1 MRDKSY
7 NFCKPLCGAPGNRAC
22 VPLEEGTGSREDS
35 MIKTVIIGAALAI
48 APIAATAQATLTA
61 ETTTP
66 GSTPH
71 YIDTTLAGILDSA
84 GVATLQITEGAT
96 LTNSVQ
102 AVAEGQLDMAPA
114 PLILPFLLSRGI
126 GPYSGIGAED
136 GARLAENLRVIFWN
150 SGSAQIFAYYNNNP
164 VEDIRALDGLRIWN
178 GPPRGAALT
187 SGRAMV
193 QLLSGLKDGEGYE
206 GIQTPWPDAVSTI
219 TGGGADAWTSPEGLP
234 SGRQIAIAAAGG
246 ITMHDIPSDLLA
258 STLGQQIVA
267 APGHAPYSLPVE
279 DFRNAYA
286 GNDITVVTDD
296 DTFDTYATAFG
307 QIVNASMDEDLAYRI
322 TKAYLDG
329 ERRFIEGSPR
339 GPFSRLSFGDIDG
352 VSQGACGAVQVKMHA
367 GAIRAFEE
375 AGHTVADCL
384 RP

>member
-1 MRDKSY
+1 MLRTT
-7 NFCKPLCGAPGNRAC
+7 L
-22 VPLEEGTGSREDS
+22 L
-35 MIKTVIIGAALAI
+35 GAAVALAPL
-48 APIAATAQATLTA
+48 AVSAQATLTA

-71 YIDTTLAGILDSA
+71 YIDTTFAAILESA

-126 GPYSGIGAED
+126 GPYSGVGPEKGAE
-136 GARLAENLRVIFWN
+136 LAGNIRALFFN
-150 SGSAQIFAYYNNNP
+150 AGSAQVFGHYNSAP
-164 VEDIRALDGLRIWN
+164 IDDIRNLEGKRIWN

-187 SGRAMV
+187 SGRAMI

-206 GIQTPWPDAVSTI
+206 GVQNQWPDAVSTI
-219 TGGGADAWTSPEGLP
+219 TGGGADAWTIPEGLP
-234 SGRQIAIAAAGG
+234 SGRQIALAAAGG
-246 ITMHDIPSDLLA
+246 ITIYDVPSDLLN
-258 STLGQQIVA
+258 SELGQQIVA
-267 APGHAPYSLPVE
+267 APGHAPYSVPVE
-279 DFRNAYA
+279 EFRKAYA

-296 DTFDTYATAFG
+296 DTFDSFATAFA
-307 QIVNASMDEDLAYRI
+307 QIVSADMDDELAYQL
-322 TKAYLDG
+322 TKAFLEG
-329 ERRFIEGSPR
+329 EERFVTSSPR
-339 GPFSRLSFGDIDG
+339 GPYLAMSFGDVDG
-352 VSQGACGAVQVKMHA
+352 VRQGACGAVQMKMHP

>member
-1 MRDKSY
+1 MLRTT
-7 NFCKPLCGAPGNRAC
+7 L
-22 VPLEEGTGSREDS
+22 L
-35 MIKTVIIGAALAI
+35 GAAVALAPL
-48 APIAATAQATLTA
+48 AVSAQATLTA

-71 YIDTTLAGILDSA
+71 YIDTTFAAILESA

-126 GPYSGIGAED
+126 GPYSGVGPEKGAE
-136 GARLAENLRVIFWN
+136 LAGNIRALFFN
-150 SGSAQIFAYYNNNP
+150 AGSAQVFGHYNSAP
-164 VEDIRALDGLRIWN
+164 IDDIRNLEGKRIWN

-187 SGRAMV
+187 SGRAMI

-206 GIQTPWPDAVSTI
+206 GVQNQWPDAVSTI
-219 TGGGADAWTSPEGLP
+219 TGGGADAWTIPEGLP
-234 SGRQIAIAAAGG
+234 SGRQIALAAAGG
-246 ITMHDIPSDLLA
+246 ITIYDVPSDLLN
-258 STLGQQIVA
+258 SELGQQIVA
-267 APGHAPYSLPVE
+267 APGHAPYSVPVE
-279 DFRNAYA
+279 EFRKAYA

-296 DTFDTYATAFG
+296 DTFDSFATAFA
-307 QIVNASMDEDLAYRI
+307 QIVSADMDDELAYQL
-322 TKAYLDG
+322 TKAFLEG
-329 ERRFIEGSPR
+329 EERFFTSSPR
-339 GPFSRLSFGDIDG
+339 GPYLAMSFGDIDG
-352 VSQGACGAVQVKMHA
+352 VRQGACGAVQMKMHP